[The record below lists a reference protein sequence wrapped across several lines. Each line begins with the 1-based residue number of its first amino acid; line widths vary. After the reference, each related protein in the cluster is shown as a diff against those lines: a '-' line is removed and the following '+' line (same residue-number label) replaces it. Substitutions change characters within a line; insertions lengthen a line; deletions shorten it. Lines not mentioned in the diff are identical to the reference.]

1 MINLGD
7 KNWGV
12 KDSGLLAYKQVGSKY
27 FNKDFDF
34 TRASNGTYI
43 DKNGVLQT
51 AEVYNLISYSQD
63 FSGYTNS
70 NSTDE
75 ANATISPSG
84 VQNATSF
91 LEAATTGQHKLATSI
106 SFDGSSTYTF
116 SIYAKTNGRDL
127 YIDTQ
132 NSNEWGG
139 RAWFDLT
146 EGTANSVLGSA
157 SIQDV
162 GNGWYRCIVTGTS
175 TLSGGNLIELLTSNG
190 SSNSTTGD
198 TSKGVYIY
206 GAQLVE
212 GTEVRDYQ
220 YTNGRVGIPRV
231 DFSDGVGAL
240 LLEPQRSN
248 VLLKSNQFDDWGLGS
263 GYTITP
269 NQQGIYGSNDAFLVS
284 KNTDQNYYINQSASI
299 TGDYT
304 ISIYAKANT
313 ADGVFIYTTN
323 AYGGFNLQN
332 GTFISGG
339 GGYTGQSIQSI
350 GNGWYRCSVNGTG
363 PVSSLLVKP
372 VDSNNQNIA
381 GSIYVQHAQIESG
394 SYPTSII
401 ETTTSQVT
409 RIADVANNCGTE
421 QDFNSEEGVLY
432 AEIKRFNGDTSTT
445 TLSINDGSVSNMVS
459 FYYFSTDK
467 VYFDILSSSPNVSGF
482 VAVDDTFS
490 FNKIALKYKSGDI
503 AIWINGQEVLTRTN
517 TISLSGLNELSLSY
531 GDNTA
536 LLNGKAR
543 SVKYFPTALT
553 DDELQNLTT

>member
-1 MINLGD
+1 MINLGQ
-7 KNWGV
+7 NWGV

-34 TRASNGTYI
+34 TRASSGTYI
-43 DKNGVLQT
+43 DKNGVLQEI
-51 AEVYNLISYSQD
+51 A
-63 FSGYTNS
+63 TN
-70 NSTDE
+70 
-75 ANATISPSG
+75 
-84 VQNATSF
+84 V
-91 LEAATTGQHKLATSI
+91 
-106 SFDGSSTYTF
+106 
-116 SIYAKTNGRDL
+116 
-127 YIDTQ
+127 
-132 NSNEWGG
+132 
-139 RAWFDLT
+139 
-146 EGTANSVLGSA
+146 
-157 SIQDV
+157 
-162 GNGWYRCIVTGTS
+162 
-175 TLSGGNLIELLTSNG
+175 
-190 SSNSTTGD
+190 
-198 TSKGVYIY
+198 
-206 GAQLVE
+206 
-212 GTEVRDYQ
+212 
-220 YTNGRVGIPRV
+220 PRV

-536 LLNGKAR
+536 LLNGKVR
-543 SVKYFPTALT
+543 SVKYFPEALT
-553 DDELQNLTT
+553 DEQLENLTK